1 MTNPPDSV
9 RSLERKA
16 RLTRTVSLLG
26 ASGAFAMGLLVVA
39 PAAARH
45 SGPPTALTDSEF
57 WEIFTSMSE
66 PGGSFVS
73 ENFVSNE
80 TSFQVVIPSLQ
91 RSLTRGGVYLGVG
104 PEQNFTYIANLKPSM
119 AVIFDIRRQN
129 AMQHLMYKAVFE
141 ASPTRAEFVAR
152 LFSRPS
158 VGRLSPTLA
167 VAALFDS
174 ATMAMPNDSAY
185 RANFDAIVA
194 TLTRT
199 HGFALDSDDVASIRH
214 VYDVFYEAGP
224 GVNYGYRPM
233 SPSTLR
239 TSYPT
244 YGMLQAATNGDSVEM
259 AFLASEENYRTVRE
273 LQLRNLV
280 IPLVGD
286 FAGPKAIRA
295 VGEYLRK
302 RDMTVTAFYLSNVEQ
317 YLFRQ
322 GGASDRFYGNVA
334 SLPLD
339 STSTFIRSV
348 PRTGSG
354 PGTMMAFGSGTYV
367 IRANPMGGASFG
379 PGNGTVVGWSVVDSG
394 GVRVMRMIQDS
405 AGQLV
410 FRTIP
415 DSVAATKTADS
426 LRAATAA
433 RQDSAM
439 AAALRDVLARDSA
452 RRTMLNRMPTLSMV
466 MGGMLSSGLV
476 SMQETLAAFFGGR
489 LTRYED
495 VIAMTKTSGWK

>member
-1 MTNPPDSV
+1 
-9 RSLERKA
+9 
-16 RLTRTVSLLG
+16 
-26 ASGAFAMGLLVVA
+26 MGVLMVA

-57 WEIFTSMSE
+57 WEMFTSMSE
-66 PGGSFVS
+66 PGGNFVS

-80 TSFQVVIPSLQ
+80 TSFQVVIPTLQ
-91 RSLTRGGVYLGVG
+91 RSLTAGGVYLGVG
-104 PEQNFTYIANLKPSM
+104 PEQNFTYIANLKPGM

-129 AMQHLMYKAVFE
+129 AMQHLMYKALFE

-158 VGRLSPTLA
+158 VARLAPTLA

-185 RANFDAIVA
+185 RANFDAIVT

-244 YGMLQAATNGDSVEM
+244 YGMLQAATNADSVEM
-259 AFLASEENYRTVRE
+259 AFLASEENYRIVRD

-280 IPLVGD
+280 VPLVGD

-295 VGEYLRK
+295 VAEYLRN
-302 RDMTVTAFYLSNVEQ
+302 RDMIVTAFYLSNVEQ

-334 SLPLD
+334 ALPLD

-354 PGTMMAFGSGTYV
+354 AGPFMTFASGTYV
-367 IRANPMGGASFG
+367 IRASPAGGASAGTANG
-379 PGNGTVVGWSVVDSG
+379 PIVGWSVVDSG

-410 FRTIP
+410 FRTFP
-415 DSVAATKTADS
+415 DSATAAKTSDS
-426 LRAATAA
+426 LRAATA
-433 RQDSAM
+433 RQDSTM
-439 AAALRDVLARDSA
+439 AAFRDLISKRDSM
-452 RRTMLNRMPTLSMV
+452 RRIVGNPTMSVV

-476 SMQETLAAFFGGR
+476 SMHQTLDAFFGGR

-495 VIAMTKTSGWK
+495 VVAMTKTGGWK